1 MEFSTLDHQWMH
13 RAIALAQTAQKNGE
27 VPVGAVLVVDD
38 TVLAEAYN
46 QPITMN
52 DPTAHAE
59 ILALRQAAAAQR
71 NYRLPGTTLYVTLEP
86 CLMCMGALIHARITR
101 LVFGAF
107 DPKTGAAVSCYRIGS
122 DTLLNHRLEVAGGLL
137 ADTCGALLQE
147 FFKQQR
153 RCDSLNDTRQA
164 RLFSR

>member
-1 MEFSTLDHQWMH
+1 MEFSTLDHQLMH

-46 QPITMN
+46 QPITTN

-101 LVFGAF
+101 LVFGTF
-107 DPKTGAAVSCYRIGS
+107 DPKTGAAVSCYQIGS

-153 RCDSLNDTRQA
+153 RCDSLNDTRQP
-164 RLFSR
+164 RSFSR

>member
-1 MEFSTLDHQWMH
+1 
-13 RAIALAQTAQKNGE
+13 
-27 VPVGAVLVVDD
+27 
-38 TVLAEAYN
+38 
-46 QPITMN
+46 
-52 DPTAHAE
+52 
-59 ILALRQAAAAQR
+59 
-71 NYRLPGTTLYVTLEP
+71 
-86 CLMCMGALIHARITR
+86 MCMGALIHARITR

-153 RCDSLNDTRQA
+153 RCEHPNDTRQA